1 MPDKKNQIV
10 SHREDF
16 FFFFFFSVESYVDIT
31 ETNSVCRQTEM
42 KLTEGFNLGLKV

>member
-16 FFFFFFSVESYVDIT
+16 FFFFSVASYVDIT